1 MSLAI
6 NESFPAISPAAVA
19 VGALYSHAT
28 SFILNRPVLGAAFQ
42 KARASSSLGQAVRSD
57 ETASAA
63 IALTSSSLVSLSQ
76 SYAVSALLKLAN
88 VTTYKAA
95 TIVGTLLFAV
105 NSGPALVNGLFVNK
119 QNLDAIAAHAAVSLL
134 DTVGL
139 SLVLTWWSGAETPL
153 LQ

>member
-6 NESFPAISPAAVA
+6 NEAFPSINPAAVA

-42 KARASSSLGQAVRSD
+42 RARASSSLGQAVKTD
-57 ETASAA
+57 EATSAA
-63 IALTSSSLVSLSQ
+63 VAVTSSAVVSVEQ
-76 SYAVSALLKLAN
+76 SYAVSALLKLTNA
-88 VTTYKAA
+88 TTYKAA
-95 TIVGTLLFAV
+95 SIVGTLLFAV
-105 NSGPALVNGLFVNK
+105 TSGPALANALFIRKEKVE
-119 QNLDAIAAHAAVSLL
+119 AIAANTAVALL

-139 SLVLTWWSGAETPL
+139 ALVLTWWSGAETPL